1 MSYFSVFSDVLKYMN
16 NQNNETDKIG
26 QIEPIKG
33 KEEIMQVGKAG
44 GYLFKVKDIDYLDRI
59 LILGTNQNTYYS
71 TAKEL
76 TKEAIEFLNNLIK
89 ENKGELIVNRID
101 EFYEQ
106 GRTPK
111 QDPLLMALA
120 IVCHSDNVE
129 DRRKAYDVVSRLRTL
144 SHVYTWKGYQKT
156 VFNTKGFGK
165 LAKES
170 INKMFSTMSPMQL
183 AYQVTKYPH
192 RSTPVEKWAFMDLIR
207 CTHLVS
213 DKMPE
218 EGQYVMKYAI
228 KGFDSAEKWLLEHQE
243 IINSPVIKYIKA
255 VEKINSFKEEDNK
268 FSEMIDIIYEHN
280 LVREVIPQYCQKY
293 REFWTALLVNKE
305 KTKVTMPLTALIR
318 NLGTLSNKEVFE
330 DKEIESLVCE
340 HIKDEN
346 IIKKARLHPVNILIA
361 YFTYKSGSAIKGKQQ
376 WTPSQNIIEALN
388 GAFYKS
394 FKYAKPT
401 NKRIYH
407 AIDCSGSMTSPIPCL
422 PQISACQ
429 AAGCLAMT
437 FARIEK
443 NQEFGL
449 FTSNNNY
456 SNYTYGYS
464 RQTGLTKTNLT
475 SNMTFE
481 EVTKEIQKHN
491 FGSTDCSLPIENAI
505 KEFKESNGERG
516 NYDAF
521 IIYTDNETYAGKRH
535 PVEALKEYREITK
548 NDVKMV
554 VIATDPSSKSIAD
567 PTDNSMLDIVGFDT
581 NAPEIIMNFIRNNE
595 ITISE
600 ENNII

>member
-1 MSYFSVFSDVLKYMN
+1 MSYFSVFSDVLKFMN
-16 NQNNETDKIG
+16 NQNNESVITG
-26 QIEPIKG
+26 QIEPIRG
-33 KEEIMQVGKAG
+33 NEEIMQVGKAG

-59 LILGTNQNTYYS
+59 LILGTNKNTYYS

-76 TKEAIEFLNNLIK
+76 TKDAIEFLNNLIK
-89 ENKGELIVNRID
+89 ENKGELIVNRIK

-120 IVCHSDNVE
+120 IVCHSENVE
-129 DRRKAYDVVSRLRTL
+129 DRRKAYDIVSGLRTL

-170 INKMFSTMSPMQL
+170 MNKMFSTMSPMQL
-183 AYQVTKYPH
+183 AYQITKYPH
-192 RSTPVEKWAFMDLIR
+192 RSTPTEKWAFMDLIR

-228 KGFDSAEKWLLEHQE
+228 KGFEEAEKWIQNHND
-243 IINSPVIKYIKA
+243 INTSPVIDYIRA
-255 VEKINSFKEEDNK
+255 VEKINSFKEEDKK
-268 FSEMIDIIYEHN
+268 FSEMIAIIYDHN
-280 LVREVIPQYCQKY
+280 LVREVIPQFCLKY

-330 DKEIESLVCE
+330 DKEIETLVCE

-361 YFTYKSGSAIKGKQQ
+361 YFTYKSGSAIKGKQE
-376 WTPSQNIIEALN
+376 WSVNENIVKALN
-388 GAFYKS
+388 ESFYKS

-407 AIDCSGSMTSPIPCL
+407 AIDCSGSMTSPVPCL

-449 FTSNNNY
+449 FTSNSNY
-456 SNYTYGYS
+456 SYGGYS
-464 RQTGLTKTNLT
+464 RQVGLTKANLT
-475 SNMTFE
+475 PNLTFE
-481 EVTKEIQKHN
+481 EVTKEIQKNN

-505 KEFKESNGERG
+505 KEYKESKGERG

-521 IIYTDNETYAGKRH
+521 IVYTDNETYAGRRH
-535 PVEALKEYREITK
+535 PVEALKEYRELTN

-554 VIATDPSSKSIAD
+554 VIATDPSSSSIAD
-567 PTDNSMLDIVGFDT
+567 PTDCGMLDIVGFDT